1 LDEWQIYFV
10 GLLSAFSDVAT
21 SWACSQFPEL
31 VERNPLANPFLEAAS
46 VLGSQ
51 ALILH
56 LGEAW
61 KVDPN
66 VRVALA
72 LLPPIVPFA
81 AAANNLY
88 HLAIVILKRYP
99 TIPAFVTQE
108 SQEDEG

>member
-1 LDEWQIYFV
+1 MVYFA
-10 GLLSAFSDVAT
+10 GLLSAFSDLAT

-66 VRVALA
+66 VKVALA
-72 LLPPIVPFA
+72 LIPSLVPFA
-81 AAANNLY
+81 AAANNIVY
-88 HLAIVILKRYP
+88 LAFAISKRYSITVLP
-99 TIPAFVTQE
+99 
-108 SQEDEG
+108 

>member
-1 LDEWQIYFV
+1 MVYFA
-10 GLLSAFSDVAT
+10 GLLSAFSDLAT
-21 SWACSQFPEL
+21 SWACSKFPEL

-66 VRVALA
+66 VRVAIA
-72 LLPPIVPFA
+72 LIPSLVPFA
-81 AAANNLY
+81 AAANNLF
-88 HLAIVILKRYP
+88 HLAIAISKRYP
-99 TIPAFVTQE
+99 IAGE
-108 SQEDEG
+108 STRWLGLHLQPP